1 MNPRSE
7 PRHLMTE
14 TMHRFLILPLLILVL
29 VVYCRGTGIEYV
41 VVVVARCISDR
52 NTIHFRHFSW
62 TQNASGAPSAF
73 ESVDEPL
80 KNVTTF

>member
-7 PRHLMTE
+7 SRHLMTE

-52 NTIHFRHFSW
+52 NTIPFRHFSW
-62 TQNASGAPSAF
+62 TQNASGASSAF

-80 KNVTTF
+80 KNLSTF